1 MLRLAARLYLGAS
14 LLAAPVVLA
23 LGPGQLPGFGWLA
36 LAAGLAALATP
47 GAVILLLRWYNPP
60 TTAFIRQTRAA
71 LRQQGAAAEV
81 EHHWTGAD
89 GLPDHLRLA
98 AIAAE
103 DLYFALHQ
111 GFDWDSLRA
120 ALAHNRGGGPPRGG
134 STISQQVAKNL
145 FLSPARALARK
156 LVEAYLTLLIEAA
169 WPKTRILEVY
179 LNIAQFGPRHFGAEA
194 GARLWFGRPARTLN
208 AQEAAL
214 LVTVLPSPS
223 NCRADQPSPVM
234 RYRQVM
240 ILRTMKKMGAGYLAR
255 MRSQP
260 GPAAP

>member
-23 LGPGQLPGFGWLA
+23 LGPGRLPFLSWLA
-36 LAAGLAALATP
+36 LAAGLAALAAP
-47 GAVILLLRWYNPP
+47 GAIILLLRWRNPP

-71 LRQQGAAAEV
+71 LRRQGASAPV
-81 EHHWTGAD
+81 EHCWTTPE

-103 DLYFALHQ
+103 DLYFALHE
-111 GFDWDSLRA
+111 GFDWESLRA

-145 FLSPARALARK
+145 FLSPSRSVARK
-156 LVEAYLTLLIEAA
+156 LAEAYLTLLIEAA

-194 GARLWFGRPARTLN
+194 GARLWFGQPARELN
-208 AQEAAL
+208 AQDAAL
-214 LVTVLPSPS
+214 LVTVLPNPS
-223 NCRADQPSPVM
+223 DYLADQPSPVM

-255 MRSQP
+255 MRAHLR
-260 GPAAP
+260 PAAP